1 MTNQEHLGN
10 KSNKTVRKRCDT
22 LGQVYT
28 IKHRAEQL
36 STELGTIWIILAE
49 TDLVLLAETD
59 LVLESFR

>member
-10 KSNKTVRKRCDT
+10 KSNKTVWKRCDT

-49 TDLVLLAETD
+49 TDLVL
-59 LVLESFR
+59 ESFR